1 MLYLM
6 DSVQLVQWIPYQGN
20 FGGFRDFKI
29 EGQAIR
35 TVKYA
40 YDLVLLA
47 REEMLL
53 QVMIDRLIGIG
64 RCSGMEMNVE
74 KLKVLDHP

>member
-1 MLYLM
+1 
-6 DSVQLVQWIPYQGN
+6 
-20 FGGFRDFKI
+20 
-29 EGQAIR
+29 
-35 TVKYA
+35 VKYA

-74 KLKVLDHP
+74 KLKVLEHP

>member
-1 MLYLM
+1 
-6 DSVQLVQWIPYQGN
+6 
-20 FGGFRDFKI
+20 
-29 EGQAIR
+29 
-35 TVKYA
+35 VKYV

-53 QVMIDRLIGIG
+53 QVMIDRLIETG

-74 KLKVLDHP
+74 KLKG